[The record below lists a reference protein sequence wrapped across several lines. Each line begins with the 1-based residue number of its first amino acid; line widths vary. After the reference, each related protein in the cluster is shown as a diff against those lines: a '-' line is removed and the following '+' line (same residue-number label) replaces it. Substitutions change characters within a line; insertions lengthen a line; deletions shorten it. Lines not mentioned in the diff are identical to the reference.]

1 MLFPNSNT
9 IRVYDTS
16 VATNANFFTGGLDFN
31 TLENYDPLVSGYAF
45 IIWLNIPSW
54 VDQAC
59 NGAFKQFTQKN
70 FKGFSGISDIE
81 LQTQNFQYGFAG
93 NEYNV
98 PAGITKGNTEFT
110 LKHQEYSGS
119 PVKNMYQAWISGIA
133 DPETGIA
140 TYPRLYNC
148 DYSMKNHTGTLLY
161 ITTRPDANNVGDNAG
176 NNIEFAALYTN
187 AFPTKIPL
195 GHFEYNDGDHSLAE
209 IDVNFKGNL
218 HIGPKVDALAKEKLK
233 EAYTFVTE
241 GMFEYGSS
249 TTANNITVYESGD
262 INNLGNQTISV
273 L

>member
-1 MLFPNSNT
+1 MLFPNYNS

-16 VATNANFFTGGLDFN
+16 VGNNANFFTGGLDFN
-31 TLENYDPLVSGYAF
+31 TLENYDPIVTGYAF
-45 IIWLNIPSW
+45 IIWLSIPSW
-54 VDQAC
+54 VDSAT
-59 NGAFKQFTQKN
+59 NGAFKHFTERN
-70 FKGFSGISDIE
+70 FKSFEGLSDIE
-81 LQTQNFQYGFAG
+81 LQTQAYQYGFNN

-98 PAGITKGNTEFT
+98 PAGITKNNTEFT

-119 PVKNMYQAWISGIA
+119 PVKNMYQVWVSGIA

-161 ITTRPDANNVGDNAG
+161 IMTRPDANNVSEGI

-195 GHFEYNDGDHSLAE
+195 GNLNYSNGEHNLIETDIA
-209 IDVNFKGNL
+209 FKGNM
-218 HIGPKVDALAKEKLK
+218 HIGPKVDELAKEKLK
-233 EAYTFVTE
+233 EAYSFVTE
-241 GMFEYGSS
+241 GMFEYGVKPSAEKLE
-249 TTANNITVYESGD
+249 TFNFGD
-262 INNLGNQTISV
+262 ITTLGNQSIKT